1 MRYIS
6 CAMKTKN
13 ISKRTKTEVSDNVE
27 YVERIPR
34 SMVAVALDYPNGYHI
49 PAHCHQSAQ
58 LLYACAGVMTVTTEK
73 GIWVVPPQRAV
84 WVPALMEHQIFTS
97 GRLSMRSLYIK
108 PDVAPGLPIKCC
120 VVTVPPLLR
129 ELILHAVTLPRLY
142 PLTGP
147 EALIMTVILDQI
159 RSLSVAPLDLPIP
172 KDPRLERIYRAFTIN
187 PADNRTLGDWGNK
200 VGATS
205 RTLTRLFR
213 SETGMNFRQWRQQ
226 VRILEA
232 LRRLGSEEPVTNVA
246 LDMGYNSPSAFIN
259 MFKKALGKTP
269 GQYFNV

>member
-13 ISKRTKTEVSDNVE
+13 ISKRTKTEISDNVE

-34 SMVAVALDYPNGYHI
+34 SMVAVSLDYPNGYHI

-108 PDVAPGLPIKCC
+108 PDAATGLPIECC

-142 PLTGP
+142 PLTGS
-147 EALIMTVILDQI
+147 EARIMTVILDQI

-172 KDPRLERIYRAFTIN
+172 KDPRLERIYRAFTVN

-205 RTLTRLFR
+205 RTLSRLFR

-232 LRRLGSEEPVTNVA
+232 LRRLGNEEPVTSVA
-246 LDMGYNSPSAFIN
+246 LDMGYDSPSAFIN

-269 GQYFNV
+269 GQYFNG

>member
-1 MRYIS
+1 
-6 CAMKTKN
+6 MKTKN
-13 ISKRTKTEVSDNVE
+13 ISKRTKTEISDNVE

-49 PAHCHQSAQ
+49 PVHCHQSAQ

-84 WVPALMEHQIFTS
+84 WVPALMEHQIFAS

-108 PDVAPGLPIKCC
+108 PDAAPSLPIECC
-120 VVTVPPLLR
+120 VVSVPPLLR

-147 EALIMTVILDQI
+147 EARIMTVILDQI

-172 KDPRLERIYRAFTIN
+172 KDPRLERIYRAFTVN

-205 RTLTRLFR
+205 RTLSRLFR

-232 LRRLGSEEPVTNVA
+232 LRRLGNEEPVTSVA
-246 LDMGYNSPSAFIN
+246 LDMGYDSPSAFIN

-269 GQYFNV
+269 GQYFNG

>member
-108 PDVAPGLPIKCC
+108 PDAAPGLPIECC

-129 ELILHAVTLPRLY
+129 ELILHAVNLPRLY

-147 EALIMTVILDQI
+147 EARIMTVILDQI

-172 KDPRLERIYRAFTIN
+172 KDPRLERIYRAFTVN

-226 VRILEA
+226 VRILGA
-232 LRRLGSEEPVTNVA
+232 LRRLGNEEPVTSVA
-246 LDMGYNSPSAFIN
+246 LDMGYDSPSAFIN

-269 GQYFNV
+269 GQYFIG

>member
-269 GQYFNV
+269 GQYFNG

>member
-13 ISKRTKTEVSDNVE
+13 ISKRTKTEISDNVE

-49 PAHCHQSAQ
+49 PVHCHQSVQ

-84 WVPALMEHQIFTS
+84 WVPALMEHQIFAS

-108 PDVAPGLPIKCC
+108 PDAAPGLPIECC
-120 VVTVPPLLR
+120 VVSVPPLLR

-147 EALIMTVILDQI
+147 EARIMTVILDQI
-159 RSLSVAPLDLPIP
+159 RSLSVAPLDLSTP
-172 KDPRLERIYRAFTIN
+172 KDPRLERIYRAFTVN

-232 LRRLGSEEPVTNVA
+232 LRRLGNEEPVTSVA
-246 LDMGYNSPSAFIN
+246 LDMGYDSPSAFIN

-269 GQYFNV
+269 GQYFNG